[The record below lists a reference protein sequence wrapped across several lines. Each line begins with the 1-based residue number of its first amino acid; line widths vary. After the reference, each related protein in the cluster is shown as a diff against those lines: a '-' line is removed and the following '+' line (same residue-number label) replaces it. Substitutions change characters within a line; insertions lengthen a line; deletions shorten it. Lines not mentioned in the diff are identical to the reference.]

1 MHAEY
6 RSKLVSANAAH
17 ESAFDEYRA
26 DGKQTLTLRWLWKVV
41 EQLAPYGAY
50 SARHE
55 KIGYR

>member
-1 MHAEY
+1 MLLTKA
-6 RSKLVSANAAH
+6 RSI
-17 ESAFDEYRA
+17 EYRA